1 MSHVTEK
8 TRLLSLDSTSQLP
21 SQEPS
26 CAVVVASFRPG
37 PLIYRC
43 LHSLLIQEGVSP
55 PEIIVVDSSADG
67 TAKRLQQEFPMISV
81 IELERQTPQSQ
92 ARNIGIARTQA
103 QFIAITD
110 HDCVVPPDWLQRL
123 LAWHAQGHYEA
134 VGGAVGNGTPDS
146 AVGTASYLI
155 EFNEFLPT
163 GTPQPV
169 EMIPHCNICFRR
181 EVFTK
186 IGLFIESPPGA
197 EDLLYNF
204 LIRQRGGQIF
214 FDPHIVVTHLNRT
227 GLRTF
232 LRHQRLLGF
241 GSAVARRMAPL
252 KGQVFVRHAMLAYG
266 LPLLRLVR
274 TTERLFSHNRTVLP
288 QYLRLLPL
296 IIPGYIRWTAG
307 FLAGLR
313 HTLPHPP
320 VDTASPLIS
329 RATTDA
335 TTATHAS

>member
-1 MSHVTEK
+1 M
-8 TRLLSLDSTSQLP
+8 
-21 SQEPS
+21 
-26 CAVVVASFRPG
+26 
-37 PLIYRC
+37 
-43 LHSLLIQEGVSP
+43 QEGIPS

-67 TAKRLQQEFPMISV
+67 TAARLQQEFPTVTV
-81 IELERQTPQSQ
+81 IELERQTPQSK

-110 HDCVVPPDWLQRL
+110 HDCVAPPDWLQRL
-123 LAWHAQGHYEA
+123 LSWHTQGHYEA
-134 VGGAVGNGTPDS
+134 VGGAVGNGTPDNS
-146 AVGTASYLI
+146 VGTASYLI
-155 EFNEFLPT
+155 EFNEFLPI
-163 GTPQPV
+163 GAPQPV

-181 EVFTK
+181 EVFTTM
-186 IGLFIESPPGA
+186 GPFIESPPGA

-204 LIRQRGGQIF
+204 LICQRGGRIF
-214 FDPHIVVTHLNRT
+214 FDPTIVITHLNRT

-252 KGQVFVRHAMLAYG
+252 KGQVFIRYPLLACG
-266 LPLLRLVR
+266 FPLLRFIL
-274 TTERLFSHNRTVLP
+274 TTRRLFAQNRPVLL

-313 HTLPHPP
+313 QDLPE
-320 VDTASPLIS
+320 SPMRLAQPLTSPTPTDIT
-329 RATTDA
+329 ATT
-335 TTATHAS
+335 HAP